1 MVKFDIQTNTDLLCR
16 SSCNLSADKK
26 FLEVKRN
33 IKQYFLLAAFTSQY
47 ADFARLA
54 PKIAPKIFNDI
65 DFDHEKMLRRKQH
78 VELARENSGLEDFLQ
93 KEINGKLTQFNI
105 RNKI

>member
-1 MVKFDIQTNTDLLCR
+1 MISMKTYQDLVCR
-16 SSCNLSADKK
+16 TSCNQSADKK

-54 PKIAPKIFNDI
+54 PKIAPKIFKDI
-65 DFDHEKMLRRKQH
+65 EFDHKKLLRRKQH
-78 VELARENSGLEDFLQ
+78 AEVARENTGLEDFLQ

-105 RNKI
+105 RNKL